1 MSNDDILRKE
11 LIEHMRRH
19 VGIITAAD
27 IAKGKYHVRVIDR
40 PDRVMYMVRKKDD
53 DGKDAV

>member
-1 MSNDDILRKE
+1 
-11 LIEHMRRH
+11 MRRH